1 MNKVKKNFG
10 SLPSFAK
17 IIPALFL
24 LVGAAG
30 GCVTLPRSQRLYVT
44 PHDYIASASDIK
56 IVVIDVGQGDSIF
69 IKTPNKKYILVDAGG
84 VPSWKGGGVDT
95 GRDYVIPVLQKNM
108 PYNAPLDA
116 VVMTHPHADHVGGMV
131 SVLKDMKVKKVYDSG
146 YARGDKEY
154 ADCLDVI
161 KRKNIPYEIV
171 SDGDELEIDP
181 DVRISVLSPPSG
193 FHYEDANNN
202 SVVLRLE
209 YKDFTI
215 LLTGDAEMEAENYI
229 VSKHPKS
236 RISSNVL
243 KSPHHGSRSSSSPSF
258 IAACQPEVAVI
269 SCGRSNQF
277 GHPHSETLSRYRS
290 IEAAVYRTD
299 YDGDIAIIS
308 NGFNFTVI
316 PSRRGKR

>member
-1 MNKVKKNFG
+1 MNVKKLARHI
-10 SLPSFAK
+10 LPLLK
-17 IIPALFL
+17 IIPPLFFL
-24 LVGAAG
+24 LISAG
-30 GCVTLPRSQRLYVT
+30 GCVTLPRAQRLYV
-44 PHDYIASASDIK
+44 PHQDYIASASDIR

-95 GRDYVIPVLQKNM
+95 GRDYVMPVLERNM

-116 VVMTHPHADHVGGMV
+116 VVMTHPHADHVGGMA
-131 SVLKDMKVKKVYDSG
+131 SILKDMKVKKVYDSG

-161 KRKNIPYEIV
+161 KRKDIPYEIV

-181 DVRISVLSPPSG
+181 DVSIKVLSPPSG
-193 FHYEDANNN
+193 FYYEDANNN
-202 SVVLRLE
+202 SVVLRLK

-229 VSKHPKS
+229 VSRHPKS
-236 RISSNVL
+236 EISSNVL

-269 SCGRSNQF
+269 SCGRNNQF
-277 GHPHSETLSRYRS
+277 GHPHSETISRYRS

-299 YDGDIAIIS
+299 YDGDVTIVS